1 MKIWHQLS
9 PVEAARQLDTDLL
22 AGLTKPEAQA
32 RLARYGQNEL
42 TEKAPT
48 SPLLIFLEQFKDVMI
63 IVLLAAAVISCIIG
77 EIKDALFILAIV
89 LMNALLSTSQQLR
102 AERAVAALK
111 KLSAPQAL
119 VIREGETQKIPSLE
133 IVPGDLII
141 LEAGAKIQSDARL
154 IEAYNLKIDESSL
167 TGESVPVEKQVQ
179 SLTLEDIPLG
189 DRTNLVFTGTAVTYG
204 RGKALVVACG
214 METQLG
220 QIAKMIEEEPEVITP
235 LQERFAYFGKWL
247 AGIALS
253 VCAFIFL
260 AGILRGED
268 WISMFLT
275 AVSLAVAAIPEGL
288 PAVVTIALALGA
300 YRMVKRHAIIRKL
313 PAVETLGSVTVI
325 CSDKTGTLTQ
335 NKMVV
340 RQVYSEDRVISVSG
354 EGYKPQGKF
363 LLYDQPLDLEKEPS
377 LRLQLL
383 AGLLCND
390 AQLRPEGILGD
401 PTEGALLVLAAK
413 AGLDKAEMEK
423 LYPRAAELPFDS
435 DRKLMTT
442 VHSNPSGGYLSFT
455 KGALG
460 AVLKLCSLEEEEKVV
475 KVAENLAR
483 SGMRILG
490 LAYKR
495 TLDAKSEERNLIF
508 LGFVAMS
515 DPPRPEVKAAILS
528 CKQAHIRPIMITGD
542 HKLTALAIARELG
555 LAEHEGEVMEGSE
568 LDKVDLKKIINK
580 IKVFARV
587 SPEHKLRIVL
597 ALKDQGEI
605 VAMTGD
611 GVNDAPALKKADIGV
626 AMGIMGTDV
635 AKEASDMVLTDDNFA
650 SIVAAVEE
658 GRGIYDNI
666 KKFVRYM
673 LTTNSGEILT
683 MFGSI
688 LLRLPLPLLPIQI
701 LWINLVTDG
710 LPALALSV
718 EPTEANV
725 MQRPP
730 RDPKEKITS
739 GGLLY
744 SMLGIGILMAAGTL
758 GLFYLGLLSEGL
770 VKGRTLAFTA
780 LSLFQ
785 MSHVLNCK
793 SLDRSLFKVG
803 VFSNLYLILA
813 IFSTIMMQMAV
824 VYIPPL
830 QGVFKTTALTS
841 AELLLVIAVASTPIL
856 AVEARKRFSPK

>member
-9 PVEAARQLDTDLL
+9 PEEAARQLDSDPK
-22 AGLTKPEAQA
+22 AGLSKAEAQA
-32 RLARYGQNEL
+32 RLAKYGKNEI
-42 TEKAPT
+42 TEPPSA
-48 SPLLIFLEQFKDVMI
+48 SPLLIFLQQFKDTMI
-63 IVLLAAAVISCIIG
+63 IVLLAAAAISGIIG
-77 EIKDALFILAIV
+77 ELNDTLFILAIV
-89 LMNALLSTSQQLR
+89 LINALLSTSQQLR

-111 KLSAPQAL
+111 KLSAPLAL
-119 VIREGETQKIPSLE
+119 VIREGETQKIPSRE
-133 IVPGDLII
+133 IVLGDLII
-141 LEAGAKIQSDARL
+141 LEAGAKIQADARL
-154 IEAYNLKIDESSL
+154 IETYNLKIDESSL
-167 TGESVPVEKQVQ
+167 TGESVPVEKQIR
-179 SLTLEDIPLG
+179 SLAADNIPLG

-220 QIAKMIEEEPEVITP
+220 RIAKMIEEEPGVTTP

-247 AGIALS
+247 AVIALS
-253 VCAFIFL
+253 ICALIFL
-260 AGILRGED
+260 AGIWRGED
-268 WISMFLT
+268 WVNMFLT

-300 YRMVKRHAIIRKL
+300 YRLVKRHAIIRKL

-354 EGYKPQGKF
+354 EGYQPRGKF
-363 LLYDQPLDLEKEPS
+363 LLYDQPLNLEKEPS

-390 AQLRPEGILGD
+390 AQLSQEGIWGD
-401 PTEGALLVLAAK
+401 PTEGSLVVLAAK
-413 AGLDKAEMEK
+413 AGLDKAESEK
-423 LYPRAAELPFDS
+423 LYPRVAEIPFDS

-442 VHSNPSGGYLSFT
+442 VHSNPAGGYCCFT

-460 AVLKLCSLEEEEKVV
+460 AILKLCNLEEEEKVV

-495 TLDAKSEERNLIF
+495 TLDAKPEERNLQF

-528 CKQAHIRPIMITGD
+528 CQQAHIRPIMITGD

-580 IKVFARV
+580 INVFARV

-626 AMGIMGTDV
+626 AMGIAGTDV
-635 AKEASDMVLTDDNFA
+635 AKEASDMILTDDNFA

-688 LLRLPLPLLPIQI
+688 LLRLPLPILPVQI
-701 LWINLVTDG
+701 LWVNLVTDG

-718 EPTEANV
+718 EPAEADI
-725 MQRPP
+725 MRRPP
-730 RDPKEKITS
+730 RDPKEKIS
-739 GGLLY
+739 AGGLLY
-744 SMLGIGILMAAGTL
+744 SMLGIGVLMAAGTL
-758 GLFYLGLLSEGL
+758 GLFYLGLKAEGL
-770 VKGRTLAFTA
+770 VKARTLAFTA
-780 LSLFQ
+780 LSFFQ

-793 SLDRSLFKVG
+793 SLNRSLFRTG
-803 VFSNLYLILA
+803 LFSNLYLILA
-813 IFSTIMMQMAV
+813 IFSTIIMQMAV
-824 VYIPPL
+824 VYLPPL
-830 QGVFKTTALTS
+830 QGVFKTTALS
-841 AELLLVIAVASTPIL
+841 FAELFLVIAVASTPIL
-856 AVEARKRFSPK
+856 AVEARKKFNPK